1 MTENSQEPRISPGR
15 FIRVHLLRLL
25 VALALVVAGIL
36 LLLHA
41 PSLSKWLGNMLQV
54 SALLPFS

>member
-1 MTENSQEPRISPGR
+1 MTENSQEPGISSGR
-15 FIRVHLLRLL
+15 FVWVHLLRLL

-41 PSLSKWLGNMLQV
+41 PSLSKWLGNMLQ
-54 SALLPFS
+54 